1 MDKIK
6 VFILEDEKE
15 IIDILRLYLEKE
27 GYEVYSSTAAKDG
40 LSLMEEVNPDVL
52 LLDIGLPDEN
62 GFEIARKYRKQ
73 SNGILIFITGY
84 RDNRMLLEGFEIGC
98 DDYITKPF
106 DPPEVI
112 VRLKAILRR
121 SGYRQEDMLE
131 IGDLTLNFLDKS
143 VTKNGKRI
151 ELFTKERQLLFYL
164 ATHPNQVFSTE
175 HLFDVIWGVD
185 SEADLKTVLVNV
197 STLRKKIEENPKKP
211 KIIETVRGFGYKF
224 TIPKK

>member
-1 MDKIK
+1 KIK

-27 GYEVYSSTAAKDG
+27 GYKVYSSTAAKEG
-40 LSLMEEVNPDVL
+40 LNLIDEVKPDVL

-84 RDNRMLLEGFEIGC
+84 RDSRMLLEGFEIGC

-121 SGYRQEDMLE
+121 SGYYHQDILE
-131 IGDLTLNFLDKS
+131 
-143 VTKNGKRI
+143 
-151 ELFTKERQLLFYL
+151 
-164 ATHPNQVFSTE
+164 
-175 HLFDVIWGVD
+175 
-185 SEADLKTVLVNV
+185 
-197 STLRKKIEENPKKP
+197 
-211 KIIETVRGFGYKF
+211 
-224 TIPKK
+224 